1 MHFIRASILAVACG
15 LVGSMAQA
23 VEVVFTVDGGVFEEE
38 LREASLGA
46 ALPEDAS
53 GRDTLAAALSDYRR
67 MVETLYAKG
76 HYSSVVSIEL
86 DGREA
91 AQLPLVGIPAQF
103 SRMVYRIDPG
113 PAFTLRTAR
122 VGPLAEGTELPEG
135 FRPGAPAEADVV
147 KDAVAAGVEGWRQA
161 GHPKVRL
168 AGQELVADHPDAAL
182 DVQARLAPGPDA
194 TFGQLILTGDST
206 VRSNR
211 IRQIAGFP
219 TGRRFDPDELDLVA
233 SRLRRAGPFSAVAL
247 EEAETLGPDDTL
259 DVILTLD
266 EFPPRRVGFGA
277 EVSTL
282 EGVTLS
288 AFWLHRNLLGG
299 AERFRVDGEVSQLG
313 SDLGTD
319 YSLGFRIERPADLG
333 TDYDIFALGRLE
345 RLDEPTFENRSAQL
359 GIGVERIVNEDLSG
373 DFTILYEYDETED
386 ALGTREFQLVSFALN
401 ATLDRRDVRLNP
413 SRGYYVQAGITPW
426 LGLDDTASGAKGE
439 LDLRGF
445 FPVGERVVLAGRA
458 QIGAIGGAELTEV
471 RPADLFF
478 SGGGGTVRGQ
488 PYQSLGVGNTGGRS
502 FYGASVEAR
511 VQIREN
517 IGAVAFFDYGYVGP
531 ETFFDGSGDDHSGA
545 GIGVRYLTGFGP
557 IRADIALPVSGGTG
571 DGVQIYV
578 GIGQAF

>member
-1 MHFIRASILAVACG
+1 MNSIKRLAG
-15 LVGSMAQA
+15 
-23 VEVVFTVDGGVFEEE
+23 
-38 LREASLGA
+38 GA
-46 ALPEDAS
+46 ALALIGHAAWAVDVSFNVAGDVFAEELEEAALGAQLPDDAT

-67 MVETLYAKG
+67 IVETLYARG

-103 SRMVYRIDPG
+103 NTIVYRIDPG
-113 PAFTLRTAR
+113 PAFTLRTAEIT
-122 VGPLAEGTELPEG
+122 PLAEGTELPEG
-135 FRPGAPAEADVV
+135 FRPGAPAEAEVV
-147 KDAVAAGVEGWRQA
+147 KDAVAAGVEGWRQQ

-168 AGQELVADHPDAAL
+168 AGQELVADHPNAAL

-194 TFGQLILTGDST
+194 VFGELILTGDST
-206 VRSNR
+206 VRANR

-219 TGRRFDPDELDLVA
+219 TGKRFDPDELDLVA

-266 EFPPRRVGFGA
+266 EFAPRRVGFGA
-277 EVSTL
+277 ELSTL

-319 YSLGFRIERPADLG
+319 YELGFRIERPADLG
-333 TDYDIFALGRLE
+333 TDYDIFALGRIE
-345 RLDEPTFENRSAQL
+345 VLDEPSFESRSAQL
-359 GIGVERIVNEDLSG
+359 GIGVERIVNEDLQG

-386 ALGTREFQLVSFALN
+386 AFGTREFQLVSFALN
-401 ATLDRRDVRLNP
+401 ATLDKRDIRLNP
-413 SRGYYVQAGITPW
+413 TRGFYVQAGLTPW
-426 LGLDDTASGAKGE
+426 LGLDDTESGIKGE

-445 FPVGERVVLAGRA
+445 YPIGERVVLAARG
-458 QIGAIGGAELTEV
+458 QIGAIGGAELDEV
-471 RPADLFF
+471 RPKDLFF

-488 PYQSLGVGNTGGRS
+488 PYQSLGVGSTGGRS
-502 FYGASVEAR
+502 FYGLSLEGR
-511 VQIREN
+511 LEIREN
-517 IGAVAFFDYGYVGP
+517 IGAVAFVDYGYVGP
-531 ETFFDGSGDDHSGA
+531 ETFFDGSGDDHAGA